1 MEQRA
6 EKKNY
11 MEELGKRAVRAKK
24 TVAFLNVIQRQEGL
38 ILAADALVAQQAYII
53 EENQKDIMLARKN
66 KMTEPLIDRLL
77 LNENRIRK
85 MAEGLR
91 EIAAL
96 PDILGEII
104 SMKIRPNGLQIGEKR
119 VPLGVVGIIY
129 EARPNVTADAFGLC
143 FKTGNV
149 AILKGGS
156 AAANSCRAI
165 AEVIRGAL
173 VKKGMEP
180 DALILVEDTSRES
193 ALEMMRMKEY
203 LDVLIP
209 RGGASLIA
217 SVVENSTVP
226 VIETG
231 TGNCHIY
238 VDEFADIRMAAEI
251 IENAKTQRLG
261 VCNACESLV
270 IHEKIAEEVLPVIC
284 DRLLK
289 KGVEIRGDEAARQID
304 ERITWAQESD
314 WGQEYLDAIIS
325 VKIVPAICDAV
336 RHINKWNTGHSE
348 AIITKDYANVLYFQ
362 ERVDAAAVY
371 VNASTRFTDGNEFGF
386 GAEIGIS
393 TQKLHARGP
402 MGQKALTT
410 KKYVIFGN
418 GQIRG

>member
-6 EKKNY
+6 EKKIY
-11 MEELGKRAVRAKK
+11 MEKLGKRAVSAKE

-85 MAEGLR
+85 
-91 EIAAL
+91 
-96 PDILGEII
+96 
-104 SMKIRPNGLQIGEKR
+104 
-119 VPLGVVGIIY
+119 
-129 EARPNVTADAFGLC
+129 
-143 FKTGNV
+143 
-149 AILKGGS
+149 
-156 AAANSCRAI
+156 
-165 AEVIRGAL
+165 
-173 VKKGMEP
+173 
-180 DALILVEDTSRES
+180 
-193 ALEMMRMKEY
+193 
-203 LDVLIP
+203 
-209 RGGASLIA
+209 
-217 SVVENSTVP
+217 
-226 VIETG
+226 
-231 TGNCHIY
+231 
-238 VDEFADIRMAAEI
+238 
-251 IENAKTQRLG
+251 
-261 VCNACESLV
+261 
-270 IHEKIAEEVLPVIC
+270 IAEEAFPVIC
-284 DRLLK
+284 DRLSA

-304 ERITWAQESD
+304 ERIAWAQESD

-348 AIITKDYANVLYFQ
+348 TIITKDYANALYFQ

-402 MGQKALTT
+402 MGHEALTT

>member
-6 EKKNY
+6 EKKIY
-11 MEELGKRAVRAKK
+11 MEELGKRAVSAKE

-348 AIITKDYANVLYFQ
+348 AIITKDYANALYFQ

>member
-11 MEELGKRAVRAKK
+11 MEELGKRADSAKE

-104 SMKIRPNGLQIGEKR
+104 SMKTRPNGLQIGEKR

-193 ALEMMRMKEY
+193 ALEMMRMKDY

-238 VDEFADIRMAAEI
+238 VDEFADIQMAAEI

-284 DRLLK
+284 DRLLA

-304 ERITWAQESD
+304 ERIAWAQESD

-325 VKIVPAICDAV
+325 VKIVPTIRDAI

-348 AIITKDYANVLYFQ
+348 AIITKDYANALYFQ

-402 MGQKALTT
+402 MGQETLTT